1 LIADI
6 FDANALP
13 AAAYFYYM
21 ILGSKG
27 HEKYACIFLYDIMT
41 RKTRTS
47 SHFSKKNERIV
58 SVLEL

>member
-1 LIADI
+1 
-6 FDANALP
+6 
-13 AAAYFYYM
+13 M
-21 ILGSKG
+21 IPGSKG